1 MAVSGAKSGEQKVEV
16 CRSLKNR
23 ESMLAMWMSTQFV
36 YALSKYSL
44 EEILTKEIIVEN
56 GDIEVVVRW

>member
-1 MAVSGAKSGEQKVEV
+1 
-16 CRSLKNR
+16 
-23 ESMLAMWMSTQFV
+23 MLAMWMSTQFV